1 VPAFRPAATA
11 APEGGDVY
19 VAGVAPAT
27 GPPPE
32 PEPEEPAPAAAK
44 KPARRRFRRKSG
56 EVDRVALAREFGQL
70 MKDEFG
76 V

>member
-1 VPAFRPAATA
+1 
-11 APEGGDVY
+11 
-19 VAGVAPAT
+19 VAGVAPEAA
-27 GPPPE
+27 PPPVPQPA
-32 PEPEEPAPAAAK
+32 PEPPPPPAK
-44 KPARRRFRRKSG
+44 KPARRRFRKKSG